1 MRSIKSDYSDCYD
14 SWFSL
19 PGLGIPVF
27 HRMAQHSWSIERL
40 DMFKAFRR
48 LGLITPAY
56 GRADQF
62 SDLQVVAYTDTLA
75 HCGEGKELGPA
86 NIFAP
91 DTLVSLYIPDFPG
104 VSYRYFNICGASAW
118 FKHYST
124 ESWKSN
130 CGDGDLEEVTPRD
143 IDTGAIDEILH
154 GAFLNP
160 VYAIDFVAQRSNSG
174 IKLLAIDFN
183 PAPKLAGTPAR
194 PVIETRLHGSRG
206 IARLITDRLNC
217 ISEGKDYD
225 NNQIHFSSCT
235 RK

>member
-1 MRSIKSDYSDCYD
+1 MRSIKSDYTDCYD
-14 SWFSL
+14 PWFSL
-19 PGLGIPVF
+19 SGPGIPVF
-27 HRMAQHSWSIERL
+27 HRIAQHSWSIERIE
-40 DMFKAFRR
+40 MFKTFRH
-48 LGLITPAY
+48 LGLITPAF

-86 NIFAP
+86 DSFPP

-124 ESWKSN
+124 EDWKSN
-130 CGDGDLEEVTPRD
+130 CGDGDLEEMPLEISTEE
-143 IDTGAIDEILH
+143 IDEKLH
-154 GAFLNP
+154 KAFLNP
-160 VYAIDFVAQRSNSG
+160 VYAIDFVARQTETG

-194 PVIETRLHGSRG
+194 LGIEKRLHGSKG
-206 IARLITDRLNC
+206 IARLIVDRLDV
-217 ISEGKDYD
+217 IAREVDYD
-225 NNQIHFSSCT
+225 NNRIHLRSL
-235 RK
+235 